1 MSNFK
6 NEMEETGMR
15 TMTTEERKQ
24 IEYEVTEIMRSA
36 TSSEYARY
44 ILEQEDEVTENTLME
59 DIIQNVLD
67 TSAWEDEGYY
77 NEDDIR
83 LAIGRELMTRLGIE
97 V

>member
-1 MSNFK
+1 MK
-6 NEMEETGMR
+6 A
-15 TMTTEERKQ
+15 MTVEERKQ

-44 ILEQEDEVTENTLME
+44 ILEQEDEATENTLME

-83 LAIGRELMTRLGIE
+83 LAIGRELMARLGIE

>member
-1 MSNFK
+1 
-6 NEMEETGMR
+6 MR
-15 TMTTEERKQ
+15 TMTVEERKQ

-83 LAIGRELMTRLGIE
+83 LAIGRELMAKLGID

>member
-1 MSNFK
+1 
-6 NEMEETGMR
+6 MR
-15 TMTTEERKQ
+15 AMTVEERKQ
-24 IEYEVTEIMRSA
+24 IEYEVTEIMRNA

-83 LAIGRELMTRLGIE
+83 LAIGRELMARLGIE

>member
-1 MSNFK
+1 
-6 NEMEETGMR
+6 MR
-15 TMTTEERKQ
+15 VMTVEERKQ
-24 IEYEVTEIMRSA
+24 IEYEVTEIMRNA

-83 LAIGRELMTRLGIE
+83 LAIGRELMARLGIE